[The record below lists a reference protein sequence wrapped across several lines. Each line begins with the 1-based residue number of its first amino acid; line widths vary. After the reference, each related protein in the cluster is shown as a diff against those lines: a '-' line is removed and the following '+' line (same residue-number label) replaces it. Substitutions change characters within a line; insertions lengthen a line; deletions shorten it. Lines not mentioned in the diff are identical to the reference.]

1 MNDLLSLQDLFNKK
15 IFRIPDYQRGYS
27 WSTQQLEEFWS
38 DVINLLPNKE
48 HYTGMISLKK
58 LDRDYTNSW
67 NDEKWLL
74 DNWGFDAYHIVDGQQ
89 RLTTFI
95 ILINEIVNY
104 YKKANTD
111 KELDKIFVNSIPL
124 SKVIEDYLVITKPD
138 SEGVVKTYKFGYE
151 VDNPSYE
158 YFKTKILESGTVGN
172 DIETFYTLNLERAK
186 EFFTRQINKLV
197 DDKGIEALEDLF
209 KKLTQ
214 KMMFNMYYID
224 NDFNVFIAFETMNN
238 RGKKLSYIEL
248 LKNRLIYLST
258 LFNAPEDNKNAL
270 RKEINET
277 WKTIYGN
284 LGKNKLRPLN
294 DDEFLQA
301 HWMIYFGYT
310 RSNQVTFNS
319 FLLNDY
325 FTQQNIFNDKYE
337 LPSEEVI
344 LNDSLESLD
353 EDNEDIV
360 EEAKEVSLNNYNKF
374 K

>member
-58 LDRDYTNSW
+58 LDRDYTANW

-104 YKKANTD
+104 YKKTNTD

-158 YFKTKILESGTVGN
+158 FFKTKILESGTVGN

-186 EFFTRQINKLV
+186 DFFTRQIHKLV

-209 KKLTQ
+209 KKLM
-214 KMMFNMYYID
+214 K
-224 NDFNVFIAFETMNN
+224 
-238 RGKKLSYIEL
+238 
-248 LKNRLIYLST
+248 
-258 LFNAPEDNKNAL
+258 
-270 RKEINET
+270 
-277 WKTIYGN
+277 
-284 LGKNKLRPLN
+284 LGKLFM
-294 DDEFLQA
+294 E
-301 HWMIYFGYT
+301 I
-310 RSNQVTFNS
+310 
-319 FLLNDY
+319 
-325 FTQQNIFNDKYE
+325 
-337 LPSEEVI
+337 
-344 LNDSLESLD
+344 
-353 EDNEDIV
+353 
-360 EEAKEVSLNNYNKF
+360 
-374 K
+374 